1 MNSLIYNSSDIDD
14 VINVL
19 QFINDFTVTLGLQ
32 NVVIDANKIQAII
45 KSSKIDFPH
54 KDGLEKASTFKKIA
68 HFVCY
73 FVSERPIAEAFSEDT
88 VGVKM
93 VKIENHQN
101 AIIALE
107 LAIAALENSTVLKR
121 NSDTEETTPF
131 VITEPIKLSRH
142 SYLDIVDALAS
153 STPSTS
159 YKLVT
164 VLLEQIVYKS
174 NPGCQYN
181 P

>member
-1 MNSLIYNSSDIDD
+1 MNSLIYNSDDIDD

-19 QFINDFTVTLGLQ
+19 QFINDYTATLGLKD
-32 NVVIDANKIQAII
+32 VVIDANKIQAII
-45 KSSKIDFPH
+45 KGSKIDFPH
-54 KDGLEKASTFKKIA
+54 KDGIEKASTFKKIA

-73 FVSERPIAEAFSEDT
+73 FVSEKPIAEAFPET
-88 VGVKM
+88 AVGAKV

-101 AIIALE
+101 AMVALE
-107 LAIAALENSTVLKR
+107 LAIAALENSTVLKL
-121 NSDTEETTPF
+121 DPATKQTAPF
-131 VITEPIKLSRH
+131 VVKQPISLSQH
-142 SYLDIVDALAS
+142 SYLDIIDALAS

-164 VLLEQIVYKS
+164 VLLEQIVYKT
-174 NPGCQYN
+174 NPNCQYN